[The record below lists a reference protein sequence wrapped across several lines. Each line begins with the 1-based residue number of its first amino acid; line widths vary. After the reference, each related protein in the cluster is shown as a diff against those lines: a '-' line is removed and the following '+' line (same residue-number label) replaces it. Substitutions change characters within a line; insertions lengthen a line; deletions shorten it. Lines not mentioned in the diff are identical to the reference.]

1 MHKWI
6 VIILFSIWGMLWM
19 FEIIFLRRSGKV
31 KNFKGRPSVDKRLF
45 LIGKIAMFT
54 SIGFMIIEATLIGIS
69 LSIFQ
74 STPVLI
80 WSGIILFAL
89 GMIIIFISYA
99 TLGINLRLGLPD
111 DDETINLV
119 TKGIYSISRN
129 PVYIGFYAL
138 CLGSCIYVLNP
149 INWIATGIGIYIH
162 HKQIYSEEKYL
173 LHRFGKKWIEYK
185 DKVRRYI

>member
-1 MHKWI
+1 
-6 VIILFSIWGMLWM
+6 M